1 MKHTAQFDCK
11 RLADYKSEHG
21 KMSKKIIKPLALFL
35 VAAVL
40 GMGLFI
46 GPQVDI
52 SHAQAAAAAKGSARN
67 SAIIAT
73 TAAVLKETS
82 DLRKLSILRSVKS
95 GAQSRS
101 DIEKMIL
108 KNLDEETTPEEM
120 HASEVLLR
128 VYGLAP
134 AEFHYRSS
142 LVKLLTEQV
151 AGYYDPK
158 AQQFYLADW
167 IDLDGQKPVMAHE
180 LTHALQDQHF
190 DLRRFEKWPKGD
202 SDAEMAA
209 HALIEGDAT
218 LAMMLYLAQNPLVAL
233 AFAKSLGGEGA
244 SSEQFK
250 QAPRAIRES
259 LLFPYEQ
266 GSIWATQVYRRGG
279 WDMVSEAFKKL
290 PQSSE
295 QILHPEKY
303 FSYEAPVKV
312 TLPDINKMLG
322 TGWTRVDDDVNG
334 EWGYYLILDQ
344 FLNDAPYSK
353 NAAAGWAGDRYML
366 YEQPG
371 TDNLVVAQQ
380 TVWDSPQDAKEFF
393 EAYSAR
399 TLRRYPG
406 AKPLTGPESNGQ
418 IAEWRTSQGDVMMEI
433 RQSRVLIIEG
443 VPSTANKKGLMTT
456 LWQ

>member
-1 MKHTAQFDCK
+1 MKQSAQFDCK
-11 RLADYKSEHG
+11 RLADYKSEPMG
-21 KMSKKIIKPLALFL
+21 MSKKIIKPLALL
-35 VAAVL
+35 LIVSVL
-40 GMGLFI
+40 GLGLLI
-46 GPQVDI
+46 GPQVDT
-52 SHAQAAAAAKGSARN
+52 SHAQATAAAKGNARN

-73 TAAVLKETS
+73 TAAVLQETS
-82 DLRKLSILRSVKS
+82 DLRKLAILRSVKS
-95 GAQSRS
+95 GAQSRA

-108 KNLDEETTPEEM
+108 RNLDEETTPAEM
-120 HASEVLLR
+120 HAVDVLLR
-128 VYGLAP
+128 AFGLAP
-134 AEFHYRSS
+134 REFEYRSS

-190 DLRRFEKWPKGD
+190 NLRRFEKWPKGD

-218 LAMMLYLAQNPLVAL
+218 LAMMLYLQERPLVAL
-233 AFAKSLGGEGA
+233 AYAKSLGGEA
-244 SSEQFK
+244 TSSEQFK

-266 GSIWATQVYRRGG
+266 GSMWATQVYRRGG
-279 WDMVSEAFKKL
+279 WQMVSEAFKKL

-295 QILHPEKY
+295 QIMHPDKY

-312 TLPDINKMLG
+312 TLPDVNKLLG

-334 EWGYYLILDQ
+334 EWGFYLILDQ
-344 FLNDAPYSK
+344 FLNDNPYSK
-353 NAAAGWAGDRYML
+353 NAAAGWAGDRFAL

-371 TDNLVVAQQ
+371 TNNLFVAQL
-380 TVWDSPQDAKEFF
+380 TVWDSPRDAKEFF
-393 EAYSAR
+393 DAYAAR
-399 TLRRYPG
+399 TVRRYPNAKALHDSG
-406 AKPLTGPESNGQ
+406 ANDQ
-418 IAEWRTSQGDVMMEI
+418 IAEWRTTQGDVMMEL
-433 RQSRVLIIEG
+433 RESRVLIIEG
-443 VPSTANKKGLMTT
+443 VPATADKKGLMST

>member
-1 MKHTAQFDCK
+1 MKQTAQFDCK
-11 RLADYKSEHG
+11 RLADYKSEHMG
-21 KMSKKIIKPLALFL
+21 MSKKIIKPLTLLL
-35 VAAVL
+35 VASVL
-40 GMGLFI
+40 GMSLFI
-46 GPQVDI
+46 GPQVDT
-52 SHAQAAAAAKGSARN
+52 SHAQATAAAKGNARN

-95 GAQSRS
+95 GAQSRA
-101 DIEKMIL
+101 DIERMIL

-120 HASEVLLR
+120 HAVDVLLR
-128 VYGLAP
+128 VFGLAP
-134 AEFHYRSS
+134 PEFQYRSS

-190 DLRRFEKWPKGD
+190 NLRRFENWPKGD

-218 LAMMLYLAQNPLVAL
+218 LAMMLYMAQNPLVAL
-233 AFAKSLGGEGA
+233 AFAKSVGGEGT

-266 GSIWATQVYRRGG
+266 GSVWATQVYRRGG
-279 WDMVSEAFKKL
+279 WDMVSQAFKKL

-295 QILHPEKY
+295 QIMHPEKY

-312 TLPDINKMLG
+312 TLPDVNKLLG
-322 TGWTRVDDDVNG
+322 TGWSRVDDDVQG
-334 EWGYYLILDQ
+334 EWGFYLILDQ
-344 FLNDAPYSK
+344 FLNDSPYSK
-353 NAAAGWAGDRYML
+353 NAAAGWGGDRFAL

-371 TDNLVVAQQ
+371 TNNLAVVQM
-380 TVWDSPQDAKEFF
+380 TVWDSPGDAKEFI

-399 TLRRYPG
+399 TLSRYPG
-406 AKPLTGPESNGQ
+406 AKALEGSGSNGM
-418 IAEWRTSQGDVMMEI
+418 AAWRTSQGDVMMEL
-433 RQSRVLIIEG
+433 RQESVLIIEG
-443 VPSTANKKGLMTT
+443 VPATANKKGLMTT

>member
-1 MKHTAQFDCK
+1 MKQTAQFDCK
-11 RLADYKSEHG
+11 RLADYKSEHVG
-21 KMSKKIIKPLALFL
+21 MSKKIIKPLALLL
-35 VAAVL
+35 VVSVL
-40 GMGLFI
+40 GIGLFI
-46 GPQVDI
+46 GPQVDT
-52 SHAQAAAAAKGSARN
+52 SHAQAAATAKGNVRN

-108 KNLDEETTPEEM
+108 RNLDEETTPEEM
-120 HASEVLLR
+120 HAAEVLLR

-134 AEFHYRSS
+134 DDFKYRSS

-190 DLRRFEKWPKGD
+190 NLRRFEKWPKGD

-218 LAMMLYLAQNPLVAL
+218 LAMMLYMKQNPLVAL
-233 AFAKSLGGEGA
+233 AFAKSLSTQES

-250 QAPRAIRES
+250 LAPRAIRES

-266 GSIWATQVYRRGG
+266 GSIWAMQVYRRGG

-295 QILHPEKY
+295 QIMHPEKY

-312 TLPDINKMLG
+312 TLPDISKDLG
-322 TGWTRVDDDVNG
+322 GGWKRVDDDVNG
-334 EWGYYLILDQ
+334 EWGFYLILDQ
-344 FLNDAPYSK
+344 FLNNSAYSK
-353 NAAAGWAGDRYML
+353 DAAAGWAGDRFTL
-366 YEQPG
+366 YEQAG
-371 TDNLVVAQQ
+371 TNNLIVAQL
-380 TVWDSPQDAKEFF
+380 TVWDSPEDAKEFF
-393 EAYSAR
+393 DAYAGR
-399 TLRRYPG
+399 TLRRYPS
-406 AKPLTGPESNGQ
+406 ARALDSSKSNGQ
-418 IAEWRTSQGDVMMEI
+418 IAEWRTSQGDVMMEM

-443 VPSTANKKGLMTT
+443 VPATANKKGLMTT